1 MNTPAADGFR
11 MPAEWTP
18 HERTW
23 MAWPGPNPT
32 FADPGALTAAR
43 TAWAAV
49 ARAVRRFE
57 PVTVVCGPG
66 QSARA
71 RALLGPGVDT
81 VERELDDAWMRDVG
95 PTFLTDG
102 TGRLAAVDWT
112 FNGWGA
118 QEWARW
124 DHDAKIAAY
133 VADLAGARTYA
144 TDLVNEGGGI
154 HVDGEGTV
162 LLTET
167 VQLGPERNP
176 GRTREEVETEIHAH
190 LGTRKAI
197 WLPRGLTADYP
208 PYGFGTLG
216 HVDIVAAFAR
226 PGVVVAHHQPD
237 PAHPDHEV
245 TEEVI
250 GILRSATDAL
260 GRPLRLELHAAS
272 WQVRGAAL
280 DGVTWVR
287 TDPTGTHATEG
298 NVRAHAFTGSSP
310 AFLVATARLLRL
322 TPSAAATRVRLV
334 AFTGPVLAPRTV
346 DQSWALVDRETH
358 ATDNGPLTVD
368 AYQVTALDTGEQHT
382 VHLAGDVVLSAPGV
396 ELEDLES
403 PPSDLG

>member
-43 TAWAAV
+43 TAWAQV

-66 QSARA
+66 QSAQA
-71 RALLGPGVDT
+71 RELLGPGVDT
-81 VERELDDAWMRDVG
+81 VERDLDDAWMRDAG

-102 TGRLAAVDWT
+102 AGRLAAVDWT

-176 GRTREEVETEIHAH
+176 GRTREEVEAEIHAH

-260 GRPLRLELHAAS
+260 GRPLEVVPVPAPTVLEADGHWADYSYINHYLCNDGVVLCAFDDPRDDEA
-272 WQVRGAAL
+272 AAL
-280 DGVTWVR
+280 FRRLFPARTVTQV
-287 TDPTGTHATEG
+287 D
-298 NVRAHAFTGSSP
+298 
-310 AFLVATARLLRL
+310 AR
-322 TPSAAATRVRLV
+322 PVFAAGGGIHCI
-334 AFTGPVLAPRTV
+334 FQQQPRTPV
-346 DQSWALVDRETH
+346 R
-358 ATDNGPLTVD
+358 
-368 AYQVTALDTGEQHT
+368 
-382 VHLAGDVVLSAPGV
+382 
-396 ELEDLES
+396 
-403 PPSDLG
+403 

>member
-32 FADPGALTAAR
+32 FADPGALAAAR
-43 TAWAAV
+43 TAWARV

-66 QSARA
+66 QSSQARD
-71 RALLGPGVDT
+71 LLGPGVDT

-102 TGRLAAVDWT
+102 AGRLAAVDWT

-124 DHDAKIAAY
+124 ENDAKIAAY

-176 GRTREEVETEIHAH
+176 GRTRGEVEAEIHAH

-260 GRPLRLELHAAS
+260 GRPLEVVPVSAPTVLEADGHWADYSYINHYLCNDGVVLCAFDDPRDEEA
-272 WQVRGAAL
+272 AAL
-280 DGVTWVR
+280 FRRLFPARAVTQV
-287 TDPTGTHATEG
+287 D
-298 NVRAHAFTGSSP
+298 
-310 AFLVATARLLRL
+310 AR
-322 TPSAAATRVRLV
+322 PVFAAGGGIHCITQQQ
-334 AFTGPVLAPRTV
+334 PRTAV
-346 DQSWALVDRETH
+346 R
-358 ATDNGPLTVD
+358 
-368 AYQVTALDTGEQHT
+368 
-382 VHLAGDVVLSAPGV
+382 
-396 ELEDLES
+396 
-403 PPSDLG
+403 

>member
-1 MNTPAADGFR
+1 MTPAADGFR
-11 MPAEWTP
+11 MPPEWAP

-32 FADPGALTAAR
+32 FDDPGELAAAR
-43 TAWAAV
+43 RAWASV

-66 QSARA
+66 RSAEA
-71 RALLGPGVDT
+71 RELLGDGIDT
-81 VERELDDAWMRDVG
+81 VERDLDDAWMRDIG

-102 TGRLAAVDWT
+102 TELAAVDWT

-124 DHDAKIAAY
+124 EHDAKIARE
-133 VADLAGARTYA
+133 VAGLAGARTYA
-144 TDLVNEGGGI
+144 SELVNEGGGI

-176 GRTREEVETEIHAH
+176 GWTKARVEAEIHAH

-208 PYGFGTLG
+208 PHGYGTLG
-216 HVDIVAAFAR
+216 HVDIVAAFAG

-245 TEEVI
+245 TREAI
-250 GILRSATDAL
+250 GVLRSATDAR
-260 GRPLRLELHAAS
+260 GRRLEVVEVAAPTVLETDGHWADYS
-272 WQVRGAAL
+272 YINHYVCNGGVVLCAFDDPRDDLAAEVFRRL
-280 DGVTWVR
+280 YPGRAVT
-287 TDPTGTHATEG
+287 P
-298 NVRAHAFTGSSP
+298 
-310 AFLVATARLLRL
+310 
-322 TPSAAATRVRLV
+322 
-334 AFTGPVLAPRTV
+334 
-346 DQSWALVDRETH
+346 
-358 ATDNGPLTVD
+358 VD
-368 AYQVTALDTGEQHT
+368 ARTIF
-382 VHLAGDVVLSAPGV
+382 AGGGGIHCITQQQPKI
-396 ELEDLES
+396 
-403 PPSDLG
+403 

>member
-1 MNTPAADGFR
+1 MTTPAADGFR

-23 MAWPGPNPT
+23 MAWPGPNAT
-32 FADPGALTAAR
+32 FADPGSLAAAR
-43 TAWAAV
+43 RAWAEV

-66 QSARA
+66 QSREA
-71 RALLGPGVDT
+71 RALLGEGVDT
-81 VERELDDAWMRDVG
+81 VERDLDDAWMRDIG

-102 TGRLAAVDWT
+102 AGRLAAVDWT

-124 DHDAKIAAY
+124 EHDAKIAGH
-133 VADLAGARTYA
+133 VAGLAGAQTYRS
-144 TDLVNEGGGI
+144 DLVNEGGAI

-176 GRTREEVETEIHAH
+176 HRTKEEVEAEIHAH

-208 PYGFGTLG
+208 PHGFGTLG

-237 PAHPDHEV
+237 PAHPDHEI
-245 TEEVI
+245 TREVI
-250 GILRSATDAL
+250 GILRSATDAH
-260 GRPLRLELHAAS
+260 GRPLEVVEVPAPTVLETDGHWADYSYINHYLCNGGVVLCGFDDPRDETAAGIFRRLFPRRA
-272 WQVRGAAL
+272 
-280 DGVTWVR
+280 VT
-287 TDPTGTHATEG
+287 
-298 NVRAHAFTGSSP
+298 
-310 AFLVATARLLRL
+310 
-322 TPSAAATRVRLV
+322 
-334 AFTGPVLAPRTV
+334 
-346 DQSWALVDRETH
+346 LVDARPVF
-358 ATDNGPLTVD
+358 A
-368 AYQVTALDTGEQHT
+368 
-382 VHLAGDVVLSAPGV
+382 AGGGIHCITQQQPRVP
-396 ELEDLES
+396 
-403 PPSDLG
+403 